1 MAKRGGKAATRR
13 QRQRAAN
20 RSAPRPSTPA
30 PAEPRAASTS
40 AASEPATVE
49 AVTAPVSAP
58 TPSAASVPAGRTP
71 RRGTAIA
78 TELYGSSRLSEKAA
92 AEYHY
97 VVADLRN
104 ILVLSAVLAGLLVVA
119 FVAVNVLGIGK
130 VV

>member
-1 MAKRGGKAATRR
+1 MPASKARVGST
-13 QRQRAAN
+13 N
-20 RSAPRPSTPA
+20 RPRPSTPA

-49 AVTAPVSAP
+49 SVTAPVSVP
-58 TPSAASVPAGRTP
+58 PPSAASVPAGRTP

>member
-20 RSAPRPSTPA
+20 RTAPRPAATPQPSPA
-30 PAEPRAASTS
+30 PS
-40 AASEPATVE
+40 
-49 AVTAPVSAP
+49 P
-58 TPSAASVPAGRTP
+58 TPVEVTSTASGAAAPSGTAAPASPSTGP
-71 RRGTAIA
+71 RRRSSSIA
-78 TELYGSSRLSEKAA
+78 TDLYGSSRLSEKAA

-104 ILVLSAVLAGLLVVA
+104 IVILSAVLAGLLVVA
-119 FVAVNVLGIGK
+119 FVVINVLGVGR

>member
-20 RSAPRPSTPA
+20 RPAQRPAAAAPPAGTSSTGASEPSRVEAVPTSAAAPA
-30 PAEPRAASTS
+30 PAAIPTTPSRRRASTI
-40 AASEPATVE
+40 AAD
-49 AVTAPVSAP
+49 
-58 TPSAASVPAGRTP
+58 
-71 RRGTAIA
+71 
-78 TELYGSSRLSEKAA
+78 LYGSSRLSEKAA

-104 ILVLSAVLAGLLVVA
+104 ILVLSAVLAGLLALA
-119 FVAVNVLGIGK
+119 FILVDVLGIGK